1 LSLKEKDITIVVDA
15 MGGDFAPGAV
25 VQGAVDAVT
34 ESPGRISVILV
45 GREQAIE
52 SELRKHAPRGA
63 EAKIA
68 GTLRVVNADEVIEM
82 HDAPNSALKTKKNS
96 SIAIGLALHRDGKAD
111 AFASAGNT
119 GAVLSAST
127 LMLGRIKGIGRPT
140 IGALFP
146 TATHS
151 PCLLLDA
158 GANVDCRARH
168 LYEFGLMGSA
178 YVAAMFGARHPSVGL
193 LSIGEEETKGNEVTL
208 EAFRLLKES
217 PLNFV
222 GNVEG
227 RDILKGEV
235 DVAVCDGFVGNILL
249 KFGESVPSFLKAK
262 FVRYA
267 SRGPRE
273 KLVAL
278 MARSGLR
285 SVMQEMDYQEAGGV
299 PLLGV
304 NGVSIIGHGGS
315 TPRAIMNMI
324 LLAEKTVV
332 QDVNGKIQ
340 DSVHRSKHGE
350 E

>member
-25 VQGAVDAVT
+25 VRGAVDAVT
-34 ESPGRISVILV
+34 ESSGRISVILV
-45 GREQAIE
+45 GRQAAIE
-52 SELRKHAPRGA
+52 SELAKHSPAAA
-63 EAKIA
+63 EGKIA

-82 HDAPNSALKTKKNS
+82 HDAPNAALKTKKNS
-96 SIAIGLALHRDGKAD
+96 SIAVGLALHRDGKAD

-127 LMLGRIKGIGRPT
+127 LILGRIRGIGRPT

-146 TATHS
+146 TARHT

-158 GANVDCRARH
+158 GANIDCRARH

-217 PLNFV
+217 RLNFV

-227 RDILKGEV
+227 RDVLKGGV
-235 DVAVCDGFVGNILL
+235 DVIVCDGFVGNILL

-262 FVRYA
+262 FLRYA

-278 MARSGLR
+278 LARSGLR

-315 TPRAIMNMI
+315 TPRAIKNMI
-324 LLAEKTVV
+324 LLAEKTVI

-340 DSVHRSKHGE
+340 DSLHRSRHGE